1 MRNAAQREAQ
11 RRGTM
16 KIYHGAILT
25 CNEKNETVS
34 YLVEENGKISY
45 VGNMLPAP
53 YREKEITEL
62 GERALLPSFADTH
75 LHFAS
80 MSLFHAGV
88 NVMDVKDN
96 EEIKS
101 RLREFLPRY
110 KGKVAIAFGASPH
123 SVKER
128 RLLSRADLDEVSAEK
143 PVMVVKYDGHA
154 CIVNTALMKL
164 LPEQV
169 KTMRGYNADTGE
181 MNQEAFFATTDYV
194 SGTVS
199 LPELVKAM
207 QNAIDHMAEKGI
219 GLMHTVSGVGFPK
232 DMDVD
237 LERYVGRGA
246 EGGFQ
251 TRLFF
256 QTMDTE
262 KVRKRKLPRI
272 GGCFA
277 TALDGC
283 FGSEDAALLQPYE
296 KSGSTGVL
304 YYTDQEVTDFCI
316 RANRLG
322 LQIELHAI
330 GDAAFSQASRAL
342 RAALDDFPRED
353 HRHGIIHAC
362 LPTEEGME
370 ICRKYHIQIPLQ
382 TAFVVW
388 PQEPDWY
395 LKEILGER
403 EARLNPLRTFM
414 DHGIILS
421 AGSDA
426 PCTDPDPMLWIHN
439 ACNHPVQEQALTVEE
454 ALRMCTYWGYW
465 TSFDEKERGSLE
477 KGKTAD
483 MVILQKNPLKAEKE
497 RLKEIRVEQL
507 ILGGKPY
514 EKQKQNWI
522 RLVLKGLLGSGKI

>member
-1 MRNAAQREAQ
+1 
-11 RRGTM
+11 M
-16 KIYHGAILT
+16 KIYHGDIIT
-25 CNEKNETVS
+25 CNETNETVS
-34 YLVEENGKISY
+34 YLVEEEGYIRYAGNILPEKYQGKEQ
-45 VGNMLPAP
+45 L
-53 YREKEITEL
+53 EL
-62 GERALLPSFADTH
+62 GEQALLPSFADTH

-88 NVMDVKDN
+88 NVMDVSCND
-96 EEIKS
+96 EIKS
-101 RLREFLPRY
+101 RLKEFLPHY

-123 SVKER
+123 SVRER
-128 RLLSRADLDEVSAEK
+128 KLLSREDLDEVSAER

-154 CIVNTALMKL
+154 CIINTALIRL
-164 LPEQV
+164 LPEAV
-169 KTMRGYNADTGE
+169 KTVRGYDADTGE

-199 LPELVKAM
+199 LWELIKSM
-207 QNAIDHMAEKGI
+207 QKAIDHMAEKGI

-262 KVRKRKLPRI
+262 KVMRRKLPRI

-283 FGSEDAALLQPYE
+283 FGSEDAALLKPYE
-296 KSGSTGVL
+296 KSSNSGIL
-304 YYTDQEVTDFCI
+304 YYTDDEVKDFCI

-330 GDAAFSQASRAL
+330 GDAAFQQAANAL
-342 RAALDDFPRED
+342 KAALDDFPRED

-362 LPTEEGME
+362 LPTEEGLE

-395 LKEILGER
+395 LRDILGER
-403 EARLNPLRTFM
+403 EAKLNPLRSFL
-414 DHGIILS
+414 DHDIIIS

-439 ACNHPVQEQALTVEE
+439 ACNHPVKEQALTVAE

-477 KGKTAD
+477 TGKIAD
-483 MVILQKNPLKAEKE
+483 MVILQTNPFKTEAGELKNIKVKE
-497 RLKEIRVEQL
+497 L
-507 ILGGKPY
+507 ILAGKPY
-514 EKQKQNWI
+514 EKQKQSWMM
-522 RLVLKGLLGSGKI
+522 LVLKGLLSHRKI